1 MVFDLSKINGLGDF
15 TSKTE
20 QTRQVF
26 LKNDKAFLILNRDTT
41 MEVRCD
47 KRLSQLLQDKY
58 ESIME
63 SRYFGKGGIEIVL
76 AGNQLSQ
83 QEIID
88 LIRLSYDITNSS

>member
-15 TSKTE
+15 TSKIE